1 MNVMVKQY
9 YVDHDFSGEDL
20 QAHHFQD
27 CQFYR
32 CQFNHADLSDC
43 QFERCQFIE
52 SGDLIGC
59 SFSYA
64 TLINASFKQCNLSMA
79 TFTGSRCF
87 GAEFRDCNLQGS
99 DFHRAS
105 FTNYITQ
112 KSYFCSGFI
121 TGCNLAYSNF
131 DGVLLEA
138 CELFDNR
145 WRGANLTA
153 ASMKGADLSGGE
165 FSPEQWGSFE
175 LRGAN
180 LTRVE
185 LDGLDPRIVA
195 LEGVMINQWQQEQLL
210 APFGLIIS
218 AD

>member
-1 MNVMVKQY
+1 MTTICEQWFIE
-9 YVDHDFSGEDL
+9 HDFSGEDL
-20 QAHHFQD
+20 QQQHYRD
-27 CQFYR
+27 CHFYR
-32 CQFNHADLSDC
+32 CRFNHADLSDC
-43 QFERCQFIE
+43 QFERCQFVE
-52 SGDLIGC
+52 SGDLLGC
-59 SFSYA
+59 DFSYA
-64 TLINASFKQCNLSMA
+64 TLTNASFKQCNLSMSL
-79 TFTGSRCF
+79 FRGSRCF
-87 GAEFRDCNLQGS
+87 GAEYRDNNLQGA

-112 KSYFCSGFI
+112 KSYFCSGYI

-131 DGVLLEA
+131 DGVLLEE

-145 WRGANLTA
+145 WRGANLNG
-153 ASMKGADLSGGE
+153 ASMRGADLSGGE
-165 FSPEQWGSFE
+165 FSADQWGSFD

-185 LDGLDPRIVA
+185 LEGLDPRVVP
-195 LEGVMINQWQQEQLL
+195 LEGVIINQWQQAQLL

>member
-1 MNVMVKQY
+1 MYIIADEY

-20 QAHHFQD
+20 QDHQFKNCH
-27 CQFYR
+27 FYR
-32 CQFNHADLSDC
+32 CQFTHSDLTDC
-43 QFERCQFIE
+43 QFDHCQFVE
-52 SGDLIGC
+52 SGNLIGC
-59 SFSYA
+59 DFSYA
-64 TLINASFKQCNLSMA
+64 TLTNASFKQCNLSMSL
-79 TFTGSRCF
+79 FKGSRCF
-87 GAEFRDCNLQGS
+87 GAEFRDSNLQGA
-99 DFHRAS
+99 DFHRVS
-105 FTNYITQ
+105 FANYITQ
-112 KSYFCSGFI
+112 KSYFCSAYI

-131 DGVLLEA
+131 DGVLLEE

-145 WRGANLTA
+145 WRGANLNG

-165 FSPEQWGSFE
+165 FSADQWGSFE

-180 LTRVE
+180 LTRIE
-185 LDGLDPRIVA
+185 LDGLDPRLVP